1 MMKKECRVVI
11 YKEGLLGSLFFGE
24 AKADPDKMSQF
35 LSSYTREGWEVKT
48 MSVERR
54 RAAAPPCSGRGKRI
68 FSCSNAPSDSLR
80 LVYTFKP
87 GVPERLLSGPTD
99 IALLLHV
106 VHALLAGA
114 DHASGQHGKT
124 KALIKRN
131 FIGDRI
137 DKNFAKGKQLLP
149 DGQHQLLSV
158 TLPLTFGDDRHIRQI
173 AAPGTVADGS
183 RHGNQLTVLIAK
195 PAEGALAERLLQLLN
210 IALIQ
215 SGLGDNGSHPL
226 PVHPRDR
233 LFTLY
238 HHHTLASRRLPDGAP
253 EARSSMPRQD
263 MPGGKANGRKR

>member
-54 RAAAPPCSGRGKRI
+54 RTALFWSREAYLFVLER
-68 FSCSNAPSDSLR
+68 PSDSLR

-87 GVPERLLSGPTD
+87 GVSKRQLSGLTD
-99 IALLLHV
+99 IALLLHFL
-106 VHALLAGA
+106 HAFLAGA
-114 DHASGQHGKT
+114 DHAGSQHGKA

-131 FIGDRI
+131 FIGHRI
-137 DKNFAKGKQLLP
+137 DKYFAKGQELLP
-149 DGQHQLLSV
+149 DGQHQLLPVALS
-158 TLPLTFGDDRHIRQI
+158 LTSGDNRHIRQI
-173 AAPGTVADGS
+173 AAPGAVADGS

-210 IALIQ
+210 ITLIQ
-215 SGLGDNGSHPL
+215 PGLGDDRSHSL

-233 LFTLY
+233 LFTLN
-238 HHHTLASRRLPDGAP
+238 HHHDLFSRRLP

-263 MPGGKANGRKR
+263 MPDGKPD